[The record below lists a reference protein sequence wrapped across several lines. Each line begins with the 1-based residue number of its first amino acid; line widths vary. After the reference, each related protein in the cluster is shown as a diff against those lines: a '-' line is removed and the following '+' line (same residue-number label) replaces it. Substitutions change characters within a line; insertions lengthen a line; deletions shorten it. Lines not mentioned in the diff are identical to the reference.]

1 MNTIQVDVLHL
12 SEWVKA
18 TIKLTEV
25 TAWIQTNNEIIT
37 EVIFKN
43 GYGLLVHLG
52 YTEFSKIMNEN
63 LRTIATRE
71 RNLSKK

>member
-12 SEWVKA
+12 SNWVKA

-43 GYGLLVHLG
+43 GYVLLVHLG
-52 YTEFSKIMNEN
+52 YTEFSKIMDEH